1 MSDSLRPHGLYS
13 QWNSPG
19 QSTGVSSLSLLQGIF
34 PTHWSNP
41 GLLHCRQILYQLSH
55 KWSPRILEWVAYP
68 FSSGSSQLRN
78 QTGVS
83 CIAGGF
89 FTDWAI
95 REVSLKFLLIRLS
108 INILI
113 NITKENLGTASAWG
127 TAVVSIWFGFIH
139 STFSPK
145 STLTYFQGLPPQI
158 FRWHYCCN
166 TRLFPLSMMLWLKT
180 FTFFLC

>member
-1 MSDSLRPHGLYS
+1 MEFSRPEYWSEQPFPSPGDLPNPLIKPRSPTLQADSLPAKP
-13 QWNSPG
+13 QVKPKNS
-19 QSTGVSSLSLLQGIF
+19 GV
-34 PTHWSNP
+34 
-41 GLLHCRQILYQLSH
+41 
-55 KWSPRILEWVAYP
+55 VAYP

-158 FRWHYCCN
+158 FRWHYCSN